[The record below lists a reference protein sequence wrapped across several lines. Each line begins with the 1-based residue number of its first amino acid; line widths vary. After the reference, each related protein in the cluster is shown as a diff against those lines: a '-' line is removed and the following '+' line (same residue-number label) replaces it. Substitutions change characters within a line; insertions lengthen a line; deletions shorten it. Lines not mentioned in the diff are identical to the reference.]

1 MPGTRRGRQHAFLTV
16 TRRDTQASAEL
27 SREGLSDS
35 EQSEGMESFILASF
49 QFPLEI
55 TNDLKSEL

>member
-1 MPGTRRGRQHAFLTV
+1 MCPAQEEAATCFPNSDTRKPRPQPSFPGKV
-16 TRRDTQASAEL
+16 
-27 SREGLSDS
+27 SDS
-35 EQSEGMESFILASF
+35 EQSAGVESFILASF

>member
-16 TRRDTQASAEL
+16 TRRGSQASAEL
-27 SREGLSDS
+27 SREGPSDS

-49 QFPLEI
+49 QFSLEI